1 MEKELYEKMLK
12 AEPEDYGMVE
22 AFWDNRAQEFN
33 QNQQKEKTG
42 FISGILTLLKEK
54 GIFPG
59 SEILD
64 VGGGSGRYAIPF
76 AENTRHVTVTDIS
89 SNMLALTEKNA
100 LEAGLH
106 NLECRK
112 LEWSGADIQALG
124 WEKKFDLVFA
134 SMCPAIRNKRG
145 FENMSLASG
154 NYCLLNQFIKDTDS
168 ASQYLD
174 QVLSVKRNSGPHN
187 DRQSVQAFFNLL
199 WLNGFNPE
207 ITYLHLDEDLELD
220 YADAVKHYGL
230 QYREYLENID
240 KTVDEFLKPLEY
252 ENKLKIKRQKTTALI
267 LWKVQA

>member
-1 MEKELYEKMLK
+1 MKKELYEKMLK

-22 AFWDNRAQEFN
+22 AFWDNRAEEFN
-33 QNQQKEKTG
+33 QNQLKEKTG
-42 FISGILTLLKEK
+42 FINGILTLLKEK

-76 AENTRHVTVTDIS
+76 AENTHHVTVTDIS

-106 NLECRK
+106 NLKCQK
-112 LEWSGADIQALG
+112 LEWSGADIGALG
-124 WEKKFDLVFA
+124 WEKKFDLVFS

-145 FENMSLASG
+145 FENMSLASR

-168 ASQYLD
+168 VSQYLD
-174 QVLSVKRNSGPHN
+174 QALSAERRRSPHN

-199 WLNGFNPE
+199 WLDGYNPE
-207 ITYLHLDEDLELD
+207 ITYLHLEEDLELD

-230 QYREYLENID
+230 QYREQLENMG
-240 KTVDEFLKPLEY
+240 KTVDEFLKPLES

-267 LWKVQA
+267 LWKVRA